1 MRPTENSGRMPWWIF
16 LTPKWRIR
24 RVRGDISPTSNA
36 ELRYKVTDQEPQI
49 LRSTRSEPYTIDIP
63 EEEPEATCSAKVE
76 LHYRD
81 VRGQFTVPPKQA
93 GHLLNLMACVA
104 GIGGV
109 LIICTVILRPYGGA
123 PSVLIAVLCG
133 LCVIA
138 IAGLAAITIFRN
150 RG

>member
-1 MRPTENSGRMPWWIF
+1 MRPTDNSGRMPWWIY

-36 ELRYKVTDQEPQI
+36 ELRYKVTDQEPQTP
-49 LRSTRSEPYTIDIP
+49 RSTRSEPSTVDIP
-63 EEEPEATCSAKVE
+63 EEEPEATCFAKAE
-76 LHYRD
+76 IHYRD
-81 VRGQFTVPPKQA
+81 IRGQFIVPPKQT
-93 GHLLNLMACVA
+93 GHLLNLMACGA

-109 LIICTVILRPYGGA
+109 LLICPVILRLFGGA
-123 PSVLIAVLCG
+123 PAALIAVLCG
-133 LCVIA
+133 LCVIV